1 MSIRPGGNYY
11 EMKCLSLSYRLCCSV
26 SPRTDVAQSI
36 MSSIS
41 GVDGLPGHPH
51 AERSF
56 FIDLHASHPVPRS
69 WRVGQRNSGCRSVTQ
84 RLTQWSMKLSQPITE
99 SDGIK
104 MSSFWH
110 LICSYHI
117 SVFGISKRFLG
128 EHIGTMHPPSDNIET
143 GLQTLSVKQEE
154 QTSYLIYRFRI
165 LIL

>member
-1 MSIRPGGNYY
+1 MLLSVDAGNEKQALLKTVQMSIRPGGNYY

-69 WRVGQRNSGCRSVTQ
+69 
-84 RLTQWSMKLSQPITE
+84 
-99 SDGIK
+99 
-104 MSSFWH
+104 
-110 LICSYHI
+110 
-117 SVFGISKRFLG
+117 
-128 EHIGTMHPPSDNIET
+128 
-143 GLQTLSVKQEE
+143 
-154 QTSYLIYRFRI
+154 
-165 LIL
+165 